1 LLVFKTSAFNRSAT
15 SPAGPDSAAGTRS
28 IQPLARTGSNGRPPG
43 RSDCAGELIQGI
55 PMHDTAILLAAGA
68 LLGGG
73 LPAATQAGLRRN
85 RSPFCRADHWPRRL
99 AKASAS

>member
-1 LLVFKTSAFNRSAT
+1 
-15 SPAGPDSAAGTRS
+15 
-28 IQPLARTGSNGRPPG
+28 
-43 RSDCAGELIQGI
+43 
-55 PMHDTAILLAAGA
+55 MHDTAILLAAGA